1 MGIEQV
7 FQSFFSQVVEYL
19 PSLAAGLLLVAL
31 GVIAAWFAKRLTIQI
46 CIMLRLHRLLAAFRW
61 ARGLTRTDVRL
72 SLFSVLGSVTGF
84 VVFLVFLNAAFAA
97 MRLTVVSDLVQ
108 GLVLVFPRLV
118 LAGVIFGF
126 GWLISLGTSQA
137 VRRALL
143 REHVPRASLAA
154 GYARLMLLLLFAAMA
169 LFELNVSRQIVLI
182 GFAVVYITLGALTII
197 VTAFGGRSILRSIP
211 EESPADES

>member
-1 MGIEQV
+1 MGIEEV
-7 FQSFFSQVVEYL
+7 FQSFFSKVVEYL
-19 PSLAAGLLLVAL
+19 PSLAAGLLLVVV

-46 CIMLRLHRLLAAFRW
+46 AIMLRLHRLLAAFRW
-61 ARGLTRTDVRL
+61 ARGLARTDVRL

-97 MRLTVVSDLVQ
+97 MQLTVVSELVQ
-108 GLVLVFPRLV
+108 SVVYVFPRLV
-118 LAGVIFGF
+118 LAAAIFGF
-126 GWLISLGTSQA
+126 GWLVALGASQA

-169 LFELNVSRQIVLI
+169 LFELNVSREIVLI
-182 GFAVVYITLGALTII
+182 GFAVVYITIGALTVILMA
-197 VTAFGGRSILRSIP
+197 VGGKTLLKSISGP
-211 EESPADES
+211 KQSQDQ